1 MIYLDSRYADGTIAK
16 TWNARKQQYDLV
28 VFREWSRYVQS
39 FFYYNWVETDRLDNL
54 ANRFLGNP
62 ALWWEIMDL
71 NPEILNPSSI
81 TPGTQI
87 RIPNA

>member
-1 MIYLDSRYADGTIAK
+1 MIYLDSRYAEGTLAK
-16 TWNARKQQYDLV
+16 TWNAQKLKYDLI
-28 VFREWSRYVQS
+28 VFREWSEYFQT
-39 FFYYNWVETDRLDNL
+39 FFLYNWVENDRLDIL

-71 NPEILNPSSI
+71 NPEILDPLSI
-81 TPGTQI
+81 PPGTQI

>member
-1 MIYLDSRYADGTIAK
+1 MIYLDSRYAEGTLAK
-16 TWNARKQQYDLV
+16 TWNAQKLQYDLI
-28 VFREWSRYVQS
+28 VFREWSEYFQT
-39 FFYYNWVETDRLDNL
+39 FFLYNWVENDRLDIL

-71 NPEILNPSSI
+71 NPEILDPLSI
-81 TPGTQI
+81 PPGTQI